1 MWIDCF
7 RGVCRT
13 VFREGMEEKRD
24 ELTTFL
30 GPNAE
35 APWKSG
41 TALNSKVPRRRFK
54 TSDRV

>member
-41 TALNSKVPRRRFK
+41 TALNSKVPIH
-54 TSDRV
+54 

>member
-1 MWIDCF
+1 MWIDRF
-7 RGVCRT
+7 RGVCKT
-13 VFREGMEEKRD
+13 VFGQGIEEKRD

-41 TALNSKVPRRRFK
+41 TALNSKGA
-54 TSDRV
+54 